1 MEFDIHFVIE
11 HIKKLQQVHNTKL
24 RTEISNIDD
33 GMITYCFNINDDNDV
48 ILLENSNNKTLQTI
62 SIPAQT
68 KFKYELNLSEV
79 DPELYILIENK

>member
-1 MEFDIHFVIE
+1 MKVIVVGGGPAGMCAA
-11 HIKKLQQVHNTKL
+11 ISAKK
-24 RTEISNIDD
+24 S
-33 GMITYCFNINDDNDV
+33 GYDV